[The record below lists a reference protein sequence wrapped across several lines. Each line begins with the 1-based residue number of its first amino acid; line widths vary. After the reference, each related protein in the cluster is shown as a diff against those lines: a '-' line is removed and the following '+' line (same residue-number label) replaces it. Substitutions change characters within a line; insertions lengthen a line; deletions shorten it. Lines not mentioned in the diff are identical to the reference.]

1 MFSRHEASIDYAIHR
16 VPRSGINQR
25 LGNN

>member
-1 MFSRHEASIDYAIHR
+1 MFFRHEASIDYPIQR